1 MNAQGYIDITGG
13 ALVIDG
19 DVTADINNWVGLGQI
34 VAGGGAGN
42 VTATFDGSKT
52 TVIPEPA
59 TLGLVALMGG
69 GMLFIRKRFM
79 I

>member
-1 MNAQGYIDITGG
+1 MCFWSYESGI
-13 ALVIDG
+13 
-19 DVTADINNWVGLGQI
+19 
-34 VAGGGAGN
+34 
-42 VTATFDGSKT
+42 T